1 MNGQGHL
8 RGRTLQRR
16 CEGVAAALQ
25 SRSSFRGTCRPL
37 PPRRPPG
44 REVRPGGRSD
54 VRRDPHRR
62 RRPARLVNPTE
73 GNRPAPRRKKSG
85 GGWRRPETT
94 SIDLRLPVGA
104 GMRRGTDSGGE
115 GPLPH
120 CPGPPVASR
129 STPSRVL
136 SGKAISYADAHRGA
150 SDRIAVEEGFGQP
163 DTGEPQAPQ
172 LEGAPRLRDLP
183 VFGYTP

>member
-25 SRSSFRGTCRPL
+25 SRSSFRGHVPATPAQAPAGAGGQAGRTL
-37 PPRRPPG
+37 RRAAGSASPATAGSSREPDRG
-44 REVRPGGRSD
+44 QPASAASEEVRRGLA
-54 VRRDPHRR
+54 
-62 RRPARLVNPTE
+62 PARNP
-73 GNRPAPRRKKSG
+73 
-85 GGWRRPETT
+85 